1 MRFKCQNG
9 PFANHKLFL
18 GKEAFEF
25 TTGITGLE
33 NGMKF
38 RLAYSNS
45 KPLNDIMKVIEKDI
59 ETHDS
64 DRGSLEDAEARID
77 RLATLIG
84 YITQQLPPEAIKNV
98 AELMGW
104 EVTS

>member
-1 MRFKCQNG
+1 
-9 PFANHKLFL
+9 
-18 GKEAFEF
+18 
-25 TTGITGLE
+25 
-33 NGMKF
+33 MKF

-77 RLATLIG
+77 RLATL
-84 YITQQLPPEAIKNV
+84 LH
-98 AELMGW
+98 
-104 EVTS
+104 